1 VASSW
6 VLRYSER
13 WDTASVPLSSVVLE
27 LKAGT
32 WQPETVAPGTVIF
45 DTFKAA
51 RP

>member
-1 VASSW
+1 VA
-6 VLRYSER
+6 RYSER
-13 WDTASVPLSSVVLE
+13 WDTAAVPLSSIIFE

-32 WQPETVAPGTVIF
+32 WLVESVAPGTVIF